1 MVTLRPKCKANERF
15 EVKDNNS
22 WKGICGNE
30 NEDLEVVNKWKEQV
44 EKEQVKGRE
53 RDQDRDLRGEANG
66 KVRKTGHDRESDG
79 ENGNDSDKDEQQ
91 MEGDQPE
98 GIRNSHEYKPD
109 FVESDETE
117 QDPGDARQMRKM
129 ADPCLPTRAEVEE
142 HRLTHLPFRS
152 WCPHCIKG
160 RGAERGHLPKEIKT
174 QWEKCTWITVSQVE
188 QA

>member
-15 EVKDNNS
+15 EVKEKNN
-22 WKGICGNE
+22 WKDICGNE

-53 RDQDRDLRGEANG
+53 RDQDQDPSGEANG
-66 KVRKTGHDRESDG
+66 KVRKVEHDRESDEEDG
-79 ENGNDSDKDEQQ
+79 GNGNDSGKE
-91 MEGDQPE
+91 EQPE
-98 GIRNSHEYKPD
+98 EGGLIS
-109 FVESDETE
+109 TE
-117 QDPGDARQMRKM
+117 QDSGDVRAMRKM

-160 RGAERGHLPKEIKT
+160 RGAERGHFRTERD
-174 QWEKCTWITVSQVE
+174 QDAVG
-188 QA
+188 